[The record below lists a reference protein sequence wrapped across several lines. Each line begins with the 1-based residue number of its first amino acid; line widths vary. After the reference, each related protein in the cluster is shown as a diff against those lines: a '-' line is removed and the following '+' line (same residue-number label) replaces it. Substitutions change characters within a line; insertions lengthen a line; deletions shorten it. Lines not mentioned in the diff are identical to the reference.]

1 MRDEIRKL
9 RQQVATLPHGRRKRF
24 PATLRE
30 KITRLG
36 QGLRAE
42 GKSWREVGAELGV
55 HVESVRRFC
64 QQTRAGFAAV
74 EVVEEASRPVVIS
87 PQGYRVEGLTMAGI
101 AELLE
106 RLR

>member
-1 MRDEIRKL
+1 MRDAIRKL
-9 RQQVATLPHGRRKRF
+9 RQQVAMLPDGRRKRF
-24 PATLRE
+24 PATVRE
-30 KITRLG
+30 EISRLG
-36 QGLRAE
+36 QRLRAE

-64 QQTRAGFAAV
+64 QQKRPGFAAV
-74 EVVEEASRPVVIS
+74 EVVEEASRPVVVS
-87 PQGYRVEGLTMAGI
+87 PRGFRVEGLTVAAV